1 MGNFGN
7 RISQVG
13 NQVGQ
18 ITSQVMGKCGTSNKG
33 AGKGKGKPPPPSKGK
48 SKGKGGVAPKAEW
61 CTYYSG
67 QKGCSRGD
75 QCKFAHSDGRNGT
88 RCSFF
93 KGPGSCKDD
102 SRCPF
107 LHSQSAA
114 S

>member
-1 MGNFGN
+1 MDPLGIATEGRIWYLGNDDRHWVWLRLLSSGDVKG
-7 RISQVG
+7 S
-13 NQVGQ
+13 
-18 ITSQVMGKCGTSNKG
+18 GK
-33 AGKGKGKPPPPSKGK
+33 A
-48 SKGKGGVAPKAEW
+48 GGVAPKAEW
-61 CTYYSG
+61 CIYYNG

-93 KGPGSCKDD
+93 KGPGSCRDD

-114 S
+114 L